1 MFGGDALGGNRLQR
15 NLFGQHLDDAVPIGF
30 DARTNLVSGERCHDG
45 PPLYVCERRHCNG
58 CASVQVSERHRNLKA

>member
-30 DARTNLVSGERCHDG
+30 DARTNLSAVSVAMMVLLYMCVSGVIAMLRQ
-45 PPLYVCERRHCNG
+45 YT
-58 CASVQVSERHRNLKA
+58 SV